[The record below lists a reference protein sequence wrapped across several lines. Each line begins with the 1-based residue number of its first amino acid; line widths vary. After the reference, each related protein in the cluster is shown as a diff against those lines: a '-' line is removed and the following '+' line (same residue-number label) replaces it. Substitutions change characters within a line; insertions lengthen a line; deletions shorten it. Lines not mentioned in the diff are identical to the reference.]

1 MHKTL
6 EDSSPKKALKD
17 SSDLNIEIKPY
28 LKEEGLNHIADHVT
42 DYSPTEHDCGSEEM
56 DGKDSTDCDTQVCKN
71 APIRKCQSL
80 GSGLNWEGG
89 TSAADGSEEETEQ
102 RFSCD
107 GSGDRSR
114 TVAQDSIDNN
124 ELSLFDSV
132 QVGSDAGKNMSIFSI
147 GDPEQNLEE
156 DTEKDYIVA
165 SGEHASDDVTPRAG
179 NFIVKS
185 RSLPRLSYLQQSS
198 PSSLP
203 RPRSA
208 EDMTTLDSWKKGMDG
223 VETQVQYQERHN
235 SVHNHDE
242 NAGGN
247 PADETDENYNYD
259 GSAKY
264 WIIPGS
270 DGDNMQK
277 DIKGGTSFHHLDEI
291 PAEDF
296 RMKRIENWV
305 TNIQPCSPLE
315 ESNES
320 DPCYDQEAPS
330 TSKVEVKVNPGME
343 AAKRYISS
351 MNVSSTSAQ
360 LSNLGLNVI
369 PFLSA
374 FGSLKALNLSGN
386 SIGVFFVIYSS
397 TCFKHHVL

>member
-1 MHKTL
+1 MQKTL
-6 EDSSPKKALKD
+6 EDSSPKKALKGP
-17 SSDLNIEIKPY
+17 SDLNVENKPC
-28 LKEEGLNHIADHVT
+28 LKEEGLSHIADHVT

-71 APIRKCQSL
+71 ALIRKCQSL

-89 TSAADGSEEETEQ
+89 TSGADGSEEETEQ

-124 ELSLFDSV
+124 ERSLYDSV
-132 QVGSDAGKNMSIFSI
+132 QVGSEGGKNMSIFSI

-156 DTEKDYIVA
+156 GTEKDDIVA
-165 SGEHASDDVTPRAG
+165 SGEHGSDDVTPHAG
-179 NFIVKS
+179 NIIVKS
-185 RSLPRLSYLQQSS
+185 RSMPRLSYLKQCS
-198 PSSLP
+198 PSSLS
-203 RPRSA
+203 RARSA
-208 EDMTTLDSWKKGMDG
+208 DDMTTFDWKKGMDG
-223 VETQVQYQERHN
+223 VERQEGYQERHN
-235 SVHNHDE
+235 LVHNDDE
-242 NAGGN
+242 NTGGN

-264 WIIPGS
+264 WIVPGLE
-270 DGDNMQK
+270 GDNLQK
-277 DIKGGTSFHHLDEI
+277 DIKGDSSFHQLEEI

-305 TNIQPCSPLE
+305 TNIQHCSPLE

-320 DPCYDQEAPS
+320 DPCYDQETPS
-330 TSKVEVKVNPGME
+330 VSKVEVKVNPGME

-351 MNVSSTSAQ
+351 MNGSSTSAQ

-374 FGSLKALNLSGN
+374 FSSLKGLNLSGN
-386 SIGVFFVIYSS
+386 SIGMFFVVYSS
-397 TCFKHHVL
+397 TCLIASYL